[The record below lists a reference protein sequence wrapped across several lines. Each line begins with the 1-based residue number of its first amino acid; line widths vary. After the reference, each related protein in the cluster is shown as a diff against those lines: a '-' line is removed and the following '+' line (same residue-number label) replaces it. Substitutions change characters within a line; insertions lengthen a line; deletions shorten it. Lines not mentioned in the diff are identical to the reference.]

1 MLTEKKN
8 AVKRGKDDHFSPGT
22 EYPKDGRSLR
32 RT

>member
-8 AVKRGKDDHFSPGT
+8 AVKRGKDDHLLLGT
-22 EYPKDGRSLR
+22 EYSKDGRSLH